1 MCGTGFLIR
10 RVLHR
15 TQEIL
20 FFEAA
25 APKSANWQTD
35 RIGSGPSKPIK
46 RRQDQ
51 PAPGSS
57 RRQDAAP
64 TRHTLLTRGDS
75 MYKPNTIGAVL
86 LSLNFGV
93 EDLKPFSALLHPDA
107 PAVKRTRRV
116 LAFGSLL
123 YRRFVR
129 NHGNVS
135 AREDDFHVGK

>member
-1 MCGTGFLIR
+1 MRIAENSTHGKITSRGYR
-10 RVLHR
+10 
-15 TQEIL
+15 
-20 FFEAA
+20 
-25 APKSANWQTD
+25 AND
-35 RIGSGPSKPIK
+35 RIGIGPKQTDS
-46 RRQDQ
+46 
-51 PAPGSS
+51 A
-57 RRQDAAP
+57 
-64 TRHTLLTRGDS
+64 LTRSARARIIAASVCCPYQPHITARCDS

-107 PAVKRTRRV
+107 PAVIRTRQV

-135 AREDDFHVGK
+135 AGEDDFHVGK